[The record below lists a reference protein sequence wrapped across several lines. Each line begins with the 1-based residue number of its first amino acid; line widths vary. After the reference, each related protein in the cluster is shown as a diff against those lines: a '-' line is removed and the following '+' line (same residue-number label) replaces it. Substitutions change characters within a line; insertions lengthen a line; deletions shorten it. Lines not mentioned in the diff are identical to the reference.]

1 LASSINIKYP
11 LTDDPTTN
19 QFFQLNQTTKNAYSS
34 DLLLLLLTNKGERY
48 YDPNY
53 GTNLIK
59 FVFDQNDQTTTSN
72 LEENIRTTVSQ
83 YIPDLTIQNIT
94 FTTNLDDPNLN
105 ENQIN
110 VKINFTYAEG
120 SFIDTSDITITF

>member
-48 YDPNY
+48 YDPAY

-59 FVFDQNDQTTTSN
+59 FVFDQNDQITASN
-72 LEENIRTTVSQ
+72 LESEIRETVSR
-83 YIPDLTIQNIT
+83 YIPDLQITNIQFITNI
-94 FTTNLDDPNLN
+94 DDSNLN

-110 VKINFTYAEG
+110 VKINFTYQEG
-120 SFIDTSDITITF
+120 SFIDESNITITF